1 MDICWQVLWNIA
13 IKWKQDL
20 SRQQK
25 QLTYHYLKPT
35 QRDFKPEIFV
45 FHVGT
50 NDLSLKQSL
59 KGNSEYTVTLMESMK
74 RENKKILISSI
85 VYRVDS
91 FKEKVDEVNAH
102 LEEICA

>member
-1 MDICWQVLWNIA
+1 M
-13 IKWKQDL
+13 
-20 SRQQK
+20 
-25 QLTYHYLKPT
+25 TYHYLKPT

-74 RENKKILISSI
+74 RENKKIPISSI
-85 VYRVDS
+85 VCQVDS